1 MARKSRTL
9 TLVTSSAATPTPQD
23 THAPT
28 PGLLA
33 TMALLGG
40 FDKEPPPPPA
50 SPDVRQIALRDISP
64 SAYQPRRFRVPDA
77 EDADLFRLA
86 ASIRRGGVLQ
96 PILLRP
102 HAADGGFEL
111 VAGERR
117 YRASCLQSPE
127 LDALGPAPFYIPAL
141 VRELTDQEAHAIAV
155 TENLLRKDLHPL
167 EEAEG
172 VASLLLLM
180 REDAEAVARSIGQ
193 TRSWVACRARIHTHL
208 LDDIKDLFASNT
220 SLRGW
225 TVGHLEEVAKLA
237 PEIQREVLAAVQHGG
252 YYGDLTVTRLR
263 KWLSGFTM
271 KLSDA
276 PFPLEDDTLHPA
288 AGACTTC
295 PFHTL
300 AAPHLFEEEGEDP
313 QGDLRK
319 ARCLNGRC
327 WETKRQS
334 FLDRRRDELR
344 ASHPDLRLVATSF
357 EDLPIEWRRDGVLRP
372 TDYTKMKKRARG
384 AVPAMVAAGPRG
396 GELMWIKVAQVE
408 RRTPASATDSSG
420 SSEADA
426 QADRLVA
433 GRERL
438 RRRRLARIAV
448 LATEMLEAH
457 DGSAISSDRLMALC
471 LAFGTD
477 RRRGAEWIGHE
488 MTWSAFDELCGSGR
502 EEVAA
507 NLWKTQLVPLLASR
521 LRLPSVPRAHAH
533 DDLENEVRN
542 VLLLIAGPSFDSVFR
557 QVAGEIPEP
566 KAWKKLPGYVAE
578 QLGDASDV
586 AEPVRSGAAD
596 DVTAGAPEAHCAG
609 VPEKETLM

>member
-1 MARKSRTL
+1 MARKSPTL
-9 TLVTSSAATPTPQD
+9 TLVTSSPAAPKPQAN
-23 THAPT
+23 HAPT

-40 FDKEPPPPPA
+40 FDKELPPPPA
-50 SPDVRQIALRDISP
+50 SPDIRQVALRDISP
-64 SAYQPRRFRVPDA
+64 GAYQPRRFQVPDA
-77 EDADLFRLA
+77 EDSDLFRLA
-86 ASIRRGGVLQ
+86 SSIRRGGVLQ

-102 HAADGGFEL
+102 HATGGGFEL

-127 LDALGPAPFYIPAL
+127 LDAIGPAPLYIPAL

-180 REDAEAVARSIGQ
+180 REDADAVARSIGQ

-208 LDDIKDLFASNT
+208 LDDFKDLFASNT

-237 PEIQREVLAAVQHGG
+237 PDIQREVLTSVQHGG

-263 KWLSGFTM
+263 SWLAGFTM

-276 PFPLEDDTLHPA
+276 PFPLEDETLHPQ

-300 AAPHLFEEEGEDP
+300 AAPHLFEDQGDDP

-319 ARCLNGRC
+319 ARCLNSRC
-327 WETKRQS
+327 WQTKRQS

-344 ASHPDLRLVATSF
+344 ASHPDLRLAATSF
-357 EDLPIEWRRDGVLRP
+357 EDLPTEWRRDGVLRP
-372 TDYTKMKKRARG
+372 TDYTKLKKRTKDAM
-384 AVPAMVAAGPRG
+384 PAMVAAGPRG
-396 GELMWIKVAQVE
+396 GELIWIKAAQPE
-408 RRTPASATDSSG
+408 KTAAASSG
-420 SSEADA
+420 SSETEA
-426 QADRLVA
+426 QTDRLSA

-438 RRRRLARIAV
+438 RRRRLARIAI

-457 DGSAISSDRLMALC
+457 DGSAVSSNRLMASVSPSAPIGAAVWSGSGTRRPGARSRSFAPPEARRLLPPSGGRSSC
-471 LAFGTD
+471 RSWPRACGSRPSLAFTLTTTWRPKSGTSSFSLPAPPTTRSSARSRVRSRSPRPGRSSRAMSPKSWE
-477 RRRGAEWIGHE
+477 RRP
-488 MTWSAFDELCGSGR
+488 TSPNPSAA
-502 EEVAA
+502 VAA
-507 NLWKTQLVPLLASR
+507 PKTTPPPPLPIRTSR
-521 LRLPSVPRAHAH
+521 
-533 DDLENEVRN
+533 
-542 VLLLIAGPSFDSVFR
+542 
-557 QVAGEIPEP
+557 
-566 KAWKKLPGYVAE
+566 
-578 QLGDASDV
+578 
-586 AEPVRSGAAD
+586 
-596 DVTAGAPEAHCAG
+596 
-609 VPEKETLM
+609 